1 MSYLTLEQA
10 KNYLGSL
17 WESAYTPNDS
27 DFCEPSDVLLQED
40 IDAVTALVNSYVKTQ
55 YDFEIVALE
64 SLALLKGI
72 SERLLKAKAY
82 ERFDSS
88 SIPEIVVKNADDS
101 IFRLKDISKG
111 TLKLSDSGQAPK
123 ANIFAASYGTGDS
136 SSSSNAPLFTRS
148 RMRGI

>member
-72 SERLLKAKAY
+72 SERLLKAKSY

-88 SIPEIVVKNADDS
+88 EVPDWVRDRYDRG
-101 IFRLKDISKG
+101 IFRLKDIQRGEMFLPDETQSPRA
-111 TLKLSDSGQAPK
+111 SGFVYNFNS
-123 ANIFAASYGTGDS
+123 ANTDGTGRTVFDRVS
-136 SSSSNAPLFTRS
+136 MT
-148 RMRGI
+148 GY